1 MRKQSIR
8 VRQKGPSAG
17 AKPRARILRARSP
30 KDVGLGEV
38 SQNGK
43 KRVTDSSL
51 RIERARKPLQVSQPP
66 DAVAVGSPLAAGL
79 EQESRW
85 IELAKG
91 RSEVLLDEV
100 LEALPHLD
108 ADPERLG
115 CLLRQL
121 SEAGVRVVEDSHV
134 PVSSSGHEIEA
145 GDLPVHGLPDA
156 MAGYLGRI
164 GRVPL
169 LGKEG
174 ERAVAKRLE
183 EAELRTIKM
192 LQTFGTVPQRF
203 LDLARSV
210 DAGGERMDM
219 VCEIGG
225 LNEKDRA
232 VYRELLP
239 SWIAEMERLNALLR
253 DCFEKLYHARTKGAH
268 ESASKEV
275 GVVQRRLQKVWAK
288 LHFRRRVVLDWTM
301 AIAAEALEAKT
312 LESSGVLRR
321 SRKDTRLRDFFRH
334 HGMSP
339 AQLVSRN
346 AELQTW
352 RLRALGARNHLVEA
366 NLRLVVSI
374 AKQYMNRGLAFIDL
388 VQEGN
393 IGLTRAAEKFDH
405 RLGFRFSTYS
415 TWWIR
420 QSITRALADQG
431 RLVRIPVHMVEQLG
445 RLARVQRRLFQELGR
460 EATPAEISA
469 ETSMAVSR
477 VREMLE
483 MQGSVTS
490 LDCPLSEGSDATVA
504 DLVPDENAVDPSRMT
519 DFSML
524 KDRLHEAIQTLGERE
539 RLIIEMRHG
548 IHNNAPQ
555 TLEQIGQRFG
565 VTRER
570 IRQIEAKALRKLRH
584 PSRMGSISNV
594 QN

>member
-8 VRQKGPSAG
+8 VRQKAPSAG
-17 AKPRARILRARSP
+17 AKPRARIRRARIP

-38 SQNGK
+38 SQNGR

-91 RSEVLLDEV
+91 RTEVLLDEV

-115 CLLRQL
+115 YLLRQL
-121 SEAGVRVVEDSHV
+121 SEAGVRVVEDPHV

-192 LQTFGTVPQRF
+192 LQTFGTVPQKF

-321 SRKDTRLRDFFRH
+321 SRKDTRLRDFFRL

-339 AQLVSRN
+339 AQLVLRN

-490 LDCPLSEGSDATVA
+490 LDCPLSEGSEATVA
-504 DLVPDENAVDPSRMT
+504 DLIPDENAVDPSST
-519 DFSML
+519 TEFSML
-524 KDRLHEAIQTLGERE
+524 REQLHRAIQTLGERE
-539 RLIIEMRHG
+539 RLILEMRHG

-584 PSRMGSISNV
+584 PSRMGAVLRV

>member
-1 MRKQSIR
+1 
-8 VRQKGPSAG
+8 
-17 AKPRARILRARSP
+17 
-30 KDVGLGEV
+30 
-38 SQNGK
+38 
-43 KRVTDSSL
+43 
-51 RIERARKPLQVSQPP
+51 
-66 DAVAVGSPLAAGL
+66 
-79 EQESRW
+79 
-85 IELAKG
+85 
-91 RSEVLLDEV
+91 
-100 LEALPHLD
+100 
-108 ADPERLG
+108 
-115 CLLRQL
+115 
-121 SEAGVRVVEDSHV
+121 
-134 PVSSSGHEIEA
+134 
-145 GDLPVHGLPDA
+145 
-156 MAGYLGRI
+156 
-164 GRVPL
+164 
-169 LGKEG
+169 
-174 ERAVAKRLE
+174 
-183 EAELRTIKM
+183 
-192 LQTFGTVPQRF
+192 
-203 LDLARSV
+203 
-210 DAGGERMDM
+210 MDM

-232 VYRELLP
+232 VYRESLP

-253 DCFEKLYHARTKGAH
+253 DCFEKLYHARTKGAY

-321 SRKDTRLRDFFRH
+321 SRKDTRLRDFFRL

-490 LDCPLSEGSDATVA
+490 LDCPLSEGSEATVA

-548 IHNNAPQ
+548 IHNHAPQ

-584 PSRMGSISNV
+584 PSRMGSLSNV

>member
-1 MRKQSIR
+1 MISKSSKRSSRTAPRVAGKSNTRQLR
-8 VRQKGPSAG
+8 VRIAGGAKDPSDAKGTKVNKVAGGSSVRMNTAPRAG
-17 AKPRARILRARSP
+17 ACMESEMEARW
-30 KDVGLGEV
+30 V
-38 SQNGK
+38 
-43 KRVTDSSL
+43 DSV
-51 RIERARKPLQVSQPP
+51 RER
-66 DAVAVGSPLAAGL
+66 GH
-79 EQESRW
+79 
-85 IELAKG
+85 
-91 RSEVLLDEV
+91 VLVDEV
-100 LEALPHLD
+100 LEALPHLGAD
-108 ADPERLG
+108 AEKLG
-115 CLLRQL
+115 GFLHALGA
-121 SEAGVRVVEDSHV
+121 AGVKVSDDPADVAADSG
-134 PVSSSGHEIEA
+134 VSV
-145 GDLPVHGLPDA
+145 LPEETPGEGVPDA

-174 ERAVAKRLE
+174 EREVAKRLE
-183 EAELRTIKM
+183 EAELRTIK
-192 LQTFGTVPQRF
+192 LLHACGTVSKMY
-203 LDLARSV
+203 LDVARKLHS
-210 DAGGERMDM
+210 GGERMDV
-219 VCEIGG
+219 VCETGG
-225 LNEKDRA
+225 IAEKDRA
-232 VYRELLP
+232 TYREMLP
-239 SWIAEMERLNALLR
+239 GWISELERLDEHLR
-253 DCFEKLYHARTKGAH
+253 EGFERLFQARSRGAYD
-268 ESASKEV
+268 AAAKEV
-275 GVVQRRLQKVWAK
+275 GAVQRRLQKIWAK
-288 LHFRRRVVLDWTM
+288 FQLRRRLLLEWTTLIASEASRAAALD
-301 AIAAEALEAKT
+301 A
-312 LESSGVLRR
+312 SGVLRR
-321 SRKDTRLRDFFRH
+321 SRKDTRLRDFFRR

-339 AQLVSRN
+339 SQFVGHN
-346 AELQTW
+346 AELQSW
-352 RLRALGARNHLVEA
+352 RRRALAARNHLVEA

-374 AKQYMNRGLAFIDL
+374 AKQYVNRGLAFTDL

-469 ETSMAVSR
+469 ETGMADPR
-477 VREMLE
+477 VRQMLE

-504 DLVPDENAVDPSRMT
+504 DLIPDENAVDPSRVT

-524 KDRLHEAIQTLGERE
+524 RDRLHQAIQTLGERE

-548 IHNNAPQ
+548 IHNNSPQ
-555 TLEQIGQRFG
+555 TLGQIGQRFG

-584 PSRMGSISNV
+584 PSRMGAISNV